1 MADLDLYDN
10 VYGDYA
16 SAAEAAVRR
25 LAFGEDI
32 GQSSWITAADWLD
45 YADRLHV
52 TAASHVLEVGSGSGG
67 PAVYL
72 AVNRGCRITGVDI
85 NANGVANARG
95 LAQARGLSDRV
106 AFEVVDAGKPLP
118 FDAVSFDAVVSN
130 DAMCH
135 IADRLSVLRE
145 WHRLLK
151 PGGRMLFTDA
161 MILTGLVSDGEI
173 AARTSIGFYLIVPP
187 GENERLIAAAGFRL
201 IAADDETEGAAVI
214 ARRWREARAA
224 HRADLEGREG
234 VENFEG
240 LQRFLGCVQTISE
253 QRRMSRFCYLAEK
266 PAA

>member
-1 MADLDLYDN
+1 MADVDLYDH

-52 TAASHVLEVGSGSGG
+52 DAASHVLEVGSGSGG
-67 PAVYL
+67 PAIYL

-85 NANGVANARG
+85 NANGVANARR
-95 LAQARGLSDRV
+95 LAEARGLADRV
-106 AFEVVDAGKPLP
+106 TFEVGDAGKPLP
-118 FDAVSFDAVVSN
+118 FDSRSFDAVVSN

-135 IADRLSVLRE
+135 VADRLAVLRE
-145 WHRLLK
+145 LHRLLK
-151 PGGRMLFTDA
+151 PGGRILFTDA
-161 MILTGLVSDGEI
+161 MILTGLVSDEEI

-201 IAADDETEGAAVI
+201 IAADDMTEGAAVI
-214 ARRWREARAA
+214 ARRWREARDA

-234 VENFEG
+234 IRNFEG
-240 LQRFLGCVQTISE
+240 LQRFLGCVQTLSE
-253 QRRMSRFCYLAEK
+253 ERRMSRFRYLAEK
-266 PAA
+266 PAV